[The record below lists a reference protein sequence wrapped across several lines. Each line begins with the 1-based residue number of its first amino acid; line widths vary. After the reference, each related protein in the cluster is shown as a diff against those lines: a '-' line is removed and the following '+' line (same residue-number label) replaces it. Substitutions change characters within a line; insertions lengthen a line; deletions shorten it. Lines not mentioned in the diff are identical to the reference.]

1 MKTIKFI
8 KKYINYNNS
17 KIIGM
22 FIFFI
27 ISAFIEIF
35 TDVSLMYLI
44 NSFTDREYFNLRNQ
58 YIIIFISFV
67 LINSF
72 IIMLKNMLISNLS
85 NISEQNLFNDVINN
99 GINKKNFIIK
109 TSNTGKIQGLLV
121 NRINNYRMFLR
132 ENLENILY
140 KPIVF
145 VFSIITV
152 FILNLKIG
160 LIITFVIVVSSVVN
174 VILGNI
180 VIPATEDY
188 YDAEDKLFDVQK
200 EVIEQYNMVWLT
212 GSVQRA
218 LNKVFSVNRK
228 YHNEDK
234 KLIKKSQYAYIPALL
249 NEYLPM
255 LILFVLII
263 IEIHLGKI
271 SYGKVLAMIS
281 IISGVSLPLTY
292 CLRSYVDLKKLH
304 PFINDVT
311 ELLDPIEYNAMEVVN
326 DMGNKL
332 ISIEN
337 VKFKYDDSEKEFMI
351 KKFVINKGDKVAI
364 LGKSGAGKTTLIKII
379 LGFEKI
385 NTGKISINGGNKF
398 FDIDGYIQNISYID
412 NNTYIFNDSLKYNIV
427 LNNEYNEEKYKKIID
442 YLNLESIDKDIN
454 QFGNNLSG
462 GQKMRICVA
471 RALYNSSDII
481 ILDEPVSSLDKD
493 SEKVVI
499 ELLKE
504 IDATLIIISH
514 RKSII
519 EVCNRF
525 VKVENGIVDMDIN
538 FEGKIYE

>member
-8 KKYINYNNS
+8 KKYINYDNS
-17 KIIGM
+17 KMISL

-27 ISAFIEIF
+27 ISAVIEVF
-35 TDVSLMYLI
+35 TDVSLMYLV
-44 NSFTDREYFNLRNQ
+44 NSFTDKGYFISRNK

-67 LINSF
+67 LVNAL
-72 IIMLKNMLISNLS
+72 IILLKNVIINNLA

-99 GINKKNFIIK
+99 GINKRNFIIK
-109 TSNTGKIQGLLV
+109 TSNTGKIQGILV
-121 NRINNYRMFLR
+121 NRINNYRLFLK

-140 KPIVF
+140 RPIVF
-145 VFSIITV
+145 IFSIVTV
-152 FILNLKIG
+152 FILDLKIG
-160 LIITFVIVVSSVVN
+160 FIITLVIVISSVTNMV
-174 VILGNI
+174 LGNM

-188 YDAEDKLFDVQK
+188 YNTEDEFYDLQK
-200 EVIEQYNMVWLT
+200 EIIEQYDMVWLT
-212 GSVQRA
+212 GSVKRA
-218 LNKVFSVNRK
+218 LNKVFLVNKK

-234 KLIKKSQYAYIPALL
+234 KLIMKSQYAYIPALL

-263 IEIHLGKI
+263 IEIYVGNI
-271 SYGKVLAMIS
+271 SYGKALAMIS

-304 PFINDVT
+304 PFIYDVRQ
-311 ELLDPIEYNAMEVVN
+311 LLNPIEYNAIN
-326 DMGNKL
+326 IINNTDNKL

-337 VKFKYDDSEKEFMI
+337 VKFKYDESDKEFKI
-351 KKFVINKGDKVAI
+351 DKFIVNKGDKIAI

-385 NTGKISINGGNKF
+385 NSGKITINGSNKF
-398 FDIDGYIQNISYID
+398 FDVDGYIRNISYID
-412 NNTYIFNDSLKYNIV
+412 NDTYIFNDTLKYNIV

-442 YLNLESIDKDIN
+442 YLSLESIDKDIN

-462 GQKMRICVA
+462 GQKTRICIA

-493 SEKVVI
+493 SEKLVI

-504 IDATLIIISH
+504 IDATMIVISH

-525 VKVENGIVDMDIN
+525 AKVEDGIAVMDVK
-538 FEGKIYE
+538 FEREIYE